1 MAAISGHV
9 SRDEIGRVRVALD
22 EAGFEDGADPYRVL
36 LVASPDEAEDVAG
49 GVVGSRTI
57 VVVRPDTGLDR
68 FAWDLLAS
76 GADDVVTWTGD
87 VTAQIVA
94 RLRRW
99 RAVDAVLASPPA
111 ASIIGDSPA
120 LRSAL
125 LQLVEVAKYGA
136 GPILLVGETGT
147 GKELAARLVHEVSA
161 RDKKGRLVVLDC
173 TTIVPSLSGSELFGH
188 ERGAFTGAER
198 ARAGAM
204 AGADGGTLFLDEIG
218 ELSLQ
223 LQAEVLRVLQE
234 GTYKRVGGDAWT
246 RSNFRLVSATNRDLE
261 ADQQRGRFRSDLYHR
276 IASGVVRLP
285 PLRERVEDIEALFGH
300 FLREATH
307 LDQVS
312 VAPAVLAMLQERAF
326 PGNLRELR
334 QLAYAVAA
342 RHAGGG
348 QITPGDVPPRDRPDR
363 AVVRDRRAHTQLEA
377 GVRQCLGVGMSLAEL
392 KTKVGDLAVDLAL
405 GESRGN
411 VQRAAGMLGVTDR
424 AVQMRKR
431 QARREP

>member
-147 GKELAARLVHEVSA
+147 GKELAARLVHEVWHAKEGTALSCLTA
-161 RDKKGRLVVLDC
+161 RPSCRRSRAASCSVTSRGRSRA
-173 TTIVPSLSGSELFGH
+173 PSGPGPGRWRAPTGARSSSTRSESCRCSCR
-188 ERGAFTGAER
+188 RGA
-198 ARAGAM
+198 AGAP
-204 AGADGGTLFLDEIG
+204 GGH
-218 ELSLQ
+218 
-223 LQAEVLRVLQE
+223 LQE
-234 GTYKRVGGDAWT
+234 GRWRRLDPVEVPAGERDQPGSGGRPA
-246 RSNFRLVSATNRDLE
+246 
-261 ADQQRGRFRSDLYHR
+261 RGRFRSDLYHR

-285 PLRERVEDIEALFGH
+285 PLRERVEDIEALFEP
-300 FLREATH
+300 L
-307 LDQVS
+307 
-312 VAPAVLAMLQERAF
+312 
-326 PGNLRELR
+326 
-334 QLAYAVAA
+334 
-342 RHAGGG
+342 
-348 QITPGDVPPRDRPDR
+348 PP
-363 AVVRDRRAHTQLEA
+363 
-377 GVRQCLGVGMSLAEL
+377 
-392 KTKVGDLAVDLAL
+392 
-405 GESRGN
+405 
-411 VQRAAGMLGVTDR
+411 
-424 AVQMRKR
+424 
-431 QARREP
+431 